1 MFGTVYENCMSTYQL
16 NLEGR
21 TDGPNFRLE
30 KKKAMYWLGSGLDLI
45 LTFLCLCVYKVCKG
59 EATTKEA
66 RSRGQMLCMVGQMK
80 KLF

>member
-30 KKKAMYWLGSGLDLI
+30 KKKGNVLAWQWIGFDLDI
-45 LTFLCLCVYKVCKG
+45 FVFVCV
-59 EATTKEA
+59 
-66 RSRGQMLCMVGQMK
+66 
-80 KLF
+80 